1 MFISK
6 KRFDVAIKEAKE
18 AVYMEMQKQ
27 EFNREKERE
36 TSARLMEMENRM
48 GRAFSDIDK
57 RLSALEQKKQ
67 GADVLPWC
75 PKY

>member
-67 GADVLPWC
+67 GADVPWC